1 MLAFVFILA
10 YLMLVLVRPQEY
22 PQWADV
28 GTPFL
33 QVALAAALLS
43 WLFSRHKRFDAP
55 QYPLLLMFLLAT
67 CASVAFNGWTGGAV
81 EQFQVF
87 APILVAFVLLAN
99 AITTPARIVVVM
111 AVFTLCAAVLAL
123 HGLGQSANGIGWT
136 GTPLVEDNRIQYIGI
151 FSDPNDLG
159 MLFVL
164 CLPMAFYLAGG
175 GALVGLRRIFW
186 MSIAG
191 LLLYGIYL
199 TDSRGAMLALIA
211 MVGGYLWL
219 RRGPVTAAALAI
231 GSLLVLQLLPSRLH
245 ELDAQES
252 SALGRIE
259 AWYDGFQ
266 MFLGSPLY
274 GVGTGRFTEYHPITA
289 HNSLVLVL
297 AENGFVGFVLWFA
310 FLGYSFWMMLRIV
323 RHVPRDADSAG
334 PEEWVEPGASDPGD
348 ADLAECSMQWRGDQ
362 RIAMTLLLS
371 LVGYAATAFFLSR
384 AYIILVYFLAALVVA
399 HFTGVRARFPEIER
413 FSLPRDLPRWILL
426 AGLATAAFYAILK
439 ILLARI

>member
-10 YLMLVLVRPQEY
+10 YLVLVLVRPQEY
-22 PQWADV
+22 PQWANA
-28 GTPFL
+28 GIPAL
-33 QVALAAALLS
+33 QIALIAALLS

-67 CASVAFNGWTGGAV
+67 CISVALNGWTGGAF
-81 EQFQVF
+81 EQFKLF

-99 AITTPARIVVVM
+99 ATTTSTRIVLVI
-111 AVFTLCAAVLAL
+111 AVFTLCAALLAL
-123 HGLGQSANGIGWT
+123 HGVGQSTNGVGWT
-136 GTPLVEDNRIQYIGI
+136 GTPLVEDSRIQYIGI

-164 CLPMAFYLAGG
+164 CLPMAICLGSG
-175 GALVGLRRIFW
+175 GALISLRRIFW
-186 MSIAG
+186 MSISG

-211 MVGGYLWL
+211 MIGAYLWL
-219 RRGPVTAAALAI
+219 RRGPVTAAALAM
-231 GSLLVLQLLPSRLH
+231 GCLLALQLLPSRLH

-274 GVGTGRFTEYHPITA
+274 GVGTGRFTEHHPITA

-297 AENGFVGFVLWFA
+297 AENGFLGFVLWFA
-310 FLGYSFWMMLRIV
+310 FIGYCFWMMLRIV
-323 RHVPRDADSAG
+323 RHVSGQEAAAG
-334 PEEWVEPGASDPGD
+334 
-348 ADLAECSMQWRGDQ
+348 LAEWTEPSAIDPDEEDFAELSVQWRNDQ
-362 RIAMTLLLS
+362 RIARALLLS
-371 LVGYAATAFFLSR
+371 LVGYASTAFFLSR
-384 AYIILVYFLAALVVA
+384 AYIILLYLLAALVVA
-399 HFTGVRARFPEIER
+399 HFTSVRARFPEVEP
-413 FSLPRDLPRWILL
+413 FKLARDLPRWVLL
-426 AGLATAAFYAILK
+426 AGLATTAFYLILK
-439 ILLARI
+439 ILLART